1 MMMTCTSPKIEMCKV
16 QVSNFKGVFSLPT
29 TLSKVNKGTL
39 LTIPNPRYVD
49 TIAKNEHLKGMEID
63 DTDIKPE
70 LPIDVILGAGE
81 YAKIKTNSAPRVG
94 ESGEP
99 IAEFTSFGWT
109 IMSPGAETNLSSVYL
124 TRSSSSDYEQL
135 CSLDVLGLEDRP
147 AGDQQVV
154 YSEFQEQLVRHPE
167 GWYETGLLW
176 KAGHPPLPNNQ
187 KGSLV
192 RLSNLVKKLQKV
204 PSHLDEYDKIIQDQL
219 KEGIVERVSDETQGE
234 RECYLPHKAVIR
246 ETAQS
251 NQNAY
256 HL

>member
-1 MMMTCTSPKIEMCKV
+1 MLATGGGQVVYLVVVVDVDGIRCRALLDTGAGSSYASAALISKLNRKPDRREYKTIEMMMTSTSQKIEMYKV
-16 QVSNFKGVFSLPT
+16 QVSNIKGVFSIPT
-29 TLSKVNKGTL
+29 TLSKVDKGTL

-49 TIAKNEHLKGMEID
+49 TIAKYQHLKSVEID

-70 LPIDVILGAGE
+70 LPIHVILGASE

-94 ESGEP
+94 EPGEP

-176 KAGHPPLPNNQ
+176 KAGHPSLPNNQ

-192 RLSNLVKKLQKV
+192 
-204 PSHLDEYDKIIQDQL
+204 
-219 KEGIVERVSDETQGE
+219 
-234 RECYLPHKAVIR
+234 
-246 ETAQS
+246 
-251 NQNAY
+251 
-256 HL
+256 